1 MSQLPLTLELKLSD
15 HIPFFQVTLS
25 GPPSDLHTNVDCW
38 LNLGSTQKTK
48 PFRVCDSCSDTN
60 MTAEKITYLQLRL
73 HVMCVCF
80 VDHFSGRFEPHRF
93 ERLTNKPTPEE
104 MPQNLNANSVS
115 GIDNWL
121 KLASFNVQ

>member
-1 MSQLPLTLELKLSD
+1 
-15 HIPFFQVTLS
+15 
-25 GPPSDLHTNVDCW
+25 
-38 LNLGSTQKTK
+38 
-48 PFRVCDSCSDTN
+48 
-60 MTAEKITYLQLRL
+60 MTAEKITYLQLRR

-121 KLASFNVQ
+121 KLSSFIQGTYNKLIGNYTQPRLRNCHEPVTKDRQPTPNCK